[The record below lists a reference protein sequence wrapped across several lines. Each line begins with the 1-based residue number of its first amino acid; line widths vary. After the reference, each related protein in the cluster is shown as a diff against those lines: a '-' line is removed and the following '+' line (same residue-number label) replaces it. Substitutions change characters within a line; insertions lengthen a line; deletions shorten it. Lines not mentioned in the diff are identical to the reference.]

1 MGINIGKLDTALDRA
16 VEAAVDP
23 SLWGDVLD
31 RVAEATGA
39 FGVNIVPIAGS
50 FPGGLIMTDSLQPAL
65 EGYFDGGWNKN
76 EWRRRGLPLL
86 SRQGTVLEQHYTT
99 RDEFTDEEYYRAQSK
114 YGLGRTCIVGL
125 SSPSDLVCFTLHRRL
140 DEDPFDVE
148 DETVFRAMRDRLMV
162 SAQIMWNA
170 GAHRIEGML
179 EAFQMARIGAVFFD
193 RFGKVRSTNA
203 AAERML
209 GNELQI
215 SGGELRSKVH
225 AETVRIRQR
234 MKAILTES
242 WLDPRLAEPI
252 QIHREA
258 ARPILLRIQR
268 LGGNS
273 GRLLPLRGRLP
284 DGNARPAE
292 SVGID
297 EHRRSAGPD
306 ADASRARRNAGRRH
320 LASRRRRN
328 AWDQLRDGTH
338 PSSRDFCQGWRGAAI
353 GTCRPRRPDE
363 DHRLLI
369 PALGK
374 PCPPSPRGPGFPA
387 LNQEDGA

>member
-1 MGINIGKLDTALDRA
+1 MALGINIGKLDTALDRA

-268 LGGNS
+268 LGGNF
-273 GRLLPLRGRLP
+273 P
-284 DGNARPAE
+284 DVFSP
-292 SVGID
+292 SVGVCLMETLDPPKASESTSI
-297 EHRRSAGPD
+297 AGALGLTQTQAALAGML
-306 ADASRARRNAGRRH
+306 ADGIS
-320 LASRRRRN
+320 
-328 AWDQLRDGTH
+328 LRDAAEMRGISYETARTH
-338 PSSRDFCQGWRGAAI
+338 LRAI
-353 GTCRPRRPDE
+353 FAKVGVGRQSE
-363 DHRLLI
+363 LV
-369 PALGK
+369 ALVVRMRTIA
-374 PCPPSPRGPGFPA
+374 S
-387 LNQEDGA
+387 